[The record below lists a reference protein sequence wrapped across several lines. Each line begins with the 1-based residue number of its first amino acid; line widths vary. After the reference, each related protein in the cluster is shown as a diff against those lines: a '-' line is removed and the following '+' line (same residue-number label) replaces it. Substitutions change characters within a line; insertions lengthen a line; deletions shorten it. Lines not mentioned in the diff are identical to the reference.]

1 MNHYFKLWK
10 KLLKNLKKLLLTS
23 KTISKHVREPRA
35 KGNAFKHISL
45 KAAKCKKEIESRPRL
60 NLKPSLIP
68 PEED

>member
-1 MNHYFKLWK
+1 MKEIVEKF
-10 KLLKNLKKLLLTS
+10 KKLLLTS

-45 KAAKCKKEIESRPRL
+45 KAAKCKKEIESRPRP

>member
-1 MNHYFKLWK
+1 M
-10 KLLKNLKKLLLTS
+10 
-23 KTISKHVREPRA
+23 ISKHVREPRA

-45 KAAKCKKEIESRPRL
+45 KAAKCKKEIESRPRP